1 MSVSFSIAGVI
12 AVSLLVLAFAAAP
25 RSCEGGLSLYFW
37 SGIVALAIFAAL
49 PFPTRMGK
57 TIAPRIGWSL
67 GFVAFGAL
75 VWLAGLFTANFRLL
89 CRLF

>member
-12 AVSLLVLAFAAAP
+12 AVSLLVLAFVAGP

-37 SGIVALAIFAAL
+37 SGIVALVILAGL
-49 PFPTRMGK
+49 PFATRIGSS
-57 TIAPRIGWSL
+57 IGPRIGWSL
-67 GFVAFGAL
+67 GFLAFGAL
-75 VWLAGLFTANFRLL
+75 VWLAGFFTANFRLV